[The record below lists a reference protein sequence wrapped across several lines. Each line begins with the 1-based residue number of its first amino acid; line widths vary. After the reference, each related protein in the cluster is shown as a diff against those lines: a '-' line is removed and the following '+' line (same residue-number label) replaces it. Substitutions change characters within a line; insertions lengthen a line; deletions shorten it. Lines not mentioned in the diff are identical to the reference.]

1 MKHVYVLRSL
11 SSPDRYYV
19 GATIDVDRRVK
30 EHNSGESPHTN
41 RFRPWRVQVTI
52 SFEDEP
58 KADAFEAYLK
68 SGSGRAFSKKHF
80 S

>member
-11 SSPDRYYV
+11 SNPNRHYV
-19 GATIDVDRRVK
+19 GVTTNVDRRLN
-30 EHNSGESPHTN
+30 EHNSGNSPHTN

-52 SFEDEP
+52 SFEEEP

-68 SGSGRAFSKKHF
+68 SGSGRAFIKKHF
-80 S
+80 A